1 MDQQDLEL
9 IQRHK
14 EENKKLEALY
24 AEHLDFERQLEKFNS
39 KPYLTPMEEVERKTL
54 QKRKLQGKDLIES
67 ILQQY
72 RKQESLS

>member
-1 MDQQDLEL
+1 MDQRDLDL
-9 IQRHK
+9 IQQHIT
-14 EENKKLEALY
+14 ENKKLEALY

-39 KPYLTPMEEVERKTL
+39 KPHLTPMEEVERKTL

-72 RKQESLS
+72 RRQESLS